1 MASSGRV
8 GSVSLFGSIVAL
20 VLMVVLAS
28 IPRREHLTLS
38 GPGGRKPRKS
48 QGAEADRKELNRFL
62 VATKL
67 WRIISLRVPEPPGA
81 ADAAAQSAAAAEAE
95 AARLR
100 LLDITRPSGGI
111 VTAVRNPAGTTITAS
126 WTGFRDNEASRSAG
140 GLVAADN
147 SAEVGESDG
156 ADGDGPGETDGADG
170 ADGDGAGVQA
180 SSQQNSPG
188 LKYHVYITTA
198 ENGFLNVSSFVG
210 TFDINEAVIIELNPT
225 EIYWIHVVAE
235 DAAGNKSDPPV
246 KVKSDRTKT
255 S

>member
-8 GSVSLFGSIVAL
+8 GSVSLFGSIGAL
-20 VLMVVLAS
+20 FLMVVLAS

-100 LLDITRPSGGI
+100 LRDITKPSGGT
-111 VTAVRNPAGTTITAS
+111 VTAVRNTAGTTITAS
-126 WTGFRDNEASRSAG
+126 WTGFRDNEASRSPG
-140 GLVAADN
+140 GLLAAGT
-147 SAEVGESDG
+147 SAD
-156 ADGDGPGETDGADG
+156 DDGETDGAGG
-170 ADGDGAGVQA
+170 ADGAGETDGAGGAGGQA

-188 LKYHVYITTA
+188 LKYHVYITTV
-198 ENGFLNVSSFVG
+198 EKGLLDNSSFFN
-210 TFDINEAVIIELNPT
+210 TFVINEAVIIERDPALD
-225 EIYWIHVVAE
+225 YWIHVVAE

-246 KVKSDRTKT
+246 KVKSLNTKT

>member
-8 GSVSLFGSIVAL
+8 GSVSLFGSIGAL
-20 VLMVVLAS
+20 FLMVVLAS

-100 LLDITRPSGGI
+100 LRDITKPSGGT
-111 VTAVRNPAGTTITAS
+111 VTAVRNTAGTTITAY
-126 WTGFRDNEASRSAG
+126 WTGFRDNEASRSPG
-140 GLVAADN
+140 GLLAAGTSAADD
-147 SAEVGESDG
+147 GESD
-156 ADGDGPGETDGADG
+156 GETDGAG
-170 ADGDGAGVQA
+170 GAGGQA

-188 LKYHVYITTA
+188 LKYHVYITTV
-198 ENGFLNVSSFVG
+198 EKGLLNVSSFVN
-210 TFDINEAVIIELNPT
+210 TFDINEAKIIERNPT

-235 DAAGNKSDPPV
+235 DAAGNKSEPV
-246 KVKSDRTKT
+246 TAKSLNTET